1 MQYRHA
7 AIRIVPVATLALA
20 MVLAVGCAGPRA
32 CLRPGYAL
40 SVLEAD
46 GRPAT
51 DAVVTFQP
59 VLLDADGL
67 VVDEAGPPI
76 TVSAGEE
83 GRVVVGPQ
91 RGDALVPIRRMR
103 LATRIEVSLP
113 DGRRLETLHP
123 IKYRTRCVLLEAPP
137 LVLEP

>member
-1 MQYRHA
+1 MRDRPA
-7 AIRIVPVATLALA
+7 VNRIVPVATL
-20 MVLAVGCAGPRA
+20 VLAALLVAGCAGPRA

-59 VLLDADGL
+59 VVLDAEGQ
-67 VVDEAGPPI
+67 VSDEAGPAI

-83 GRVVVGPQ
+83 GQVVVGPQ
-91 RGDALVPIRRMR
+91 RSDALVPVRGTR
-103 LATRIEVSLP
+103 LATRIEVRLP

-123 IKYRTRCVLLEAPP
+123 IQRRTRCTLLETPP
-137 LVLEP
+137 LILEP